1 MIRLCAFADES
12 GTALCDQIAEMKKHG
27 ISLLELRSI
36 GGRNVADFTDEEAQN
51 YAKELRDAGIRV
63 FSIGSPLGKVDLE
76 KAPEHMEKVR
86 RVCRIAQIFGAK
98 RVRIFSFYHAYE
110 NREAVFSALREMC
123 AIAKEAGVRFYHEN
137 EKEIFDLHFDRFR
150 ARADARAGSVRLFTP
165 TFRDWGSSMTRP
177 TLCSAASRHPP
188 RCRHCLIRL
197 IISISRM

>member
-27 ISLLELRSI
+27 ISLRSI

-63 FSIGSPLGKVDLE
+63 FSIGSSLGKVDLE

-110 NREAVFSALREMC
+110 NREAVFFKS
-123 AIAKEAGVRFYHEN
+123 RFMRFLPSN
-137 EKEIFDLHFDRFR
+137 ER
-150 ARADARAGSVRLFTP
+150 
-165 TFRDWGSSMTRP
+165 
-177 TLCSAASRHPP
+177 
-188 RCRHCLIRL
+188 
-197 IISISRM
+197 